1 MKRRHVLAGGMAMGL
16 GLALGSGQAPAAG
29 KMRIAMVVKALGIGF
44 FDAAHRGGEEAAKQL
59 GIDLIYTGPTTTT
72 AEAQIDTINSLIAQ
86 HVNAIAI
93 SANDTDALV
102 PSLKKAM
109 RRGITVVSWDSGVAP
124 AGREAHLDP
133 SSVKLIGE
141 TLVKLAA
148 QPIDGKGAIAILSST
163 PTATN
168 QNAWIAAMKPALA
181 SQPGL
186 KLVATVYGEDLADRS
201 YRETVTLLQ
210 AHPDVKVIVAPTS
223 IGIVAAAQAIEDQH
237 KVGQVFV
244 TGLGLPSEL
253 VGHVM
258 KGSVQTFAI
267 WNPVDLGY
275 GAVYLAFDIASGKV
289 KPAPGES
296 VSLGRLGSRTFGENN
311 LLVLGPPKVYDKANV
326 EAAAK
331 IF

>member
-1 MKRRHVLAGGMAMGL
+1 
-16 GLALGSGQAPAAG
+16 
-29 KMRIAMVVKALGIGF
+29 MVVKALGIGF
-44 FDAAHRGGEEAAKQL
+44 FDAAHRGDEEAAKQL
-59 GIDLIYTGPTTTT
+59 GVELIYTGPTTTT

-109 RRGITVVSWDSGVAP
+109 RRGITVVSWDSAVAP
-124 AGREAHLDP
+124 AGREAHLEP
-133 SSVKLIGE
+133 SSDKLIGE
-141 TLVKLAA
+141 ALVKLAA
-148 QPIDGKGAIAILSST
+148 QPVNGKGEIAILSST

-168 QNAWIAAMKPALA
+168 QNAWIAAMKAALP

-210 AHPDVKVIVAPTS
+210 AHPEVKVIVAPTS
-223 IGIVAAAQAIEDQH
+223 IGIVAAAQAVEDQH

-253 VGHVM
+253 AGHVT
-258 KGSVQTFAI
+258 KGSVQSFAI
-267 WNPVDLGY
+267 WNPIDLGY
-275 GAVYLAFDIASGKV
+275 GAVYLASDIASGKV
-289 KPAPGES
+289 KPAPGTS

-311 LLVLGPPKVYDKANV
+311 VVILGPPTIYDKANI

-331 IF
+331 VF

>member
-1 MKRRHVLAGGMAMGL
+1 MQRRHVLAGSMAMSL
-16 GLALGSGQAPAAG
+16 GLAFGSDQASAAG
-29 KMRIAMVVKALGIGF
+29 TMRIAMVVKALGIGF
-44 FDAAHRGGEEAAKQL
+44 FDAAHRGGEAAAKQL
-59 GIDLIYTGPTTTT
+59 GVDLIYTGPTTTT

-109 RRGITVVSWDSGVAP
+109 RRGITVVSWDSAVAP
-124 AGREAHLDP
+124 PGREAHLDP

-141 TLVKLAA
+141 ALVKLAA
-148 QPIDGKGAIAILSST
+148 QPIDGKGQIAILSST

-181 SQPGL
+181 SQSGL
-186 KLVATVYGEDLADRS
+186 RLVATVYGEDLADRS

-237 KVGQVFV
+237 KIGQIFV

-258 KGSVQTFAI
+258 KGSVQSFAI

-289 KPAPGES
+289 KPQPSKSA
-296 VSLGRLGSRTFGENN
+296 SLGRLGSRTFDENN
-311 LLVLGPPKVYDKANV
+311 LLVLGPAKVYDKANV